1 MTAREKADERL
12 GAALDRIAARLAEP
26 FTARDVTGDLGIGE
40 AFERD
45 YGIDQS
51 GARGAARVDHADRR
65 QAMMAPPRKQA
76 EQAALDR
83 LFVGGRQDSAAARDG
98 GVAGQKYVPRR
109 ASPAFTSAAS
119 LCGAK
124 GGATE

>member
-83 LFVGGRQDSAAARDG
+83 LVVGGRQDAAAERDR
-98 GVAGQKYVPRR
+98 GVAGQNYVTRCAR
-109 ASPAFTSAAS
+109 QDRKSTRLNSS
-119 LCGAK
+119 H
-124 GGATE
+124 

>member
-1 MTAREKADERL
+1 MRISDWSSDVCSSDLCAGFEQRQPDHARMTAREKADERL

-83 LFVGGRQDSAAARDG
+83 LVVGG
-98 GVAGQKYVPRR
+98 
-109 ASPAFTSAAS
+109 
-119 LCGAK
+119 
-124 GGATE
+124 

>member
-51 GARGAARVDHADRR
+51 GARGAARVDHADLR
-65 QAMMAPPRKQA
+65 QAMLAPPRTQRSA
-76 EQAALDR
+76 ER
-83 LFVGGRQDSAAARDG
+83 RVGQEC
-98 GVAGQKYVPRR
+98 V
-109 ASPAFTSAAS
+109 SPCSTRGSPYPIQNTSTKS
-119 LCGAK
+119 N
-124 GGATE
+124 